1 MLSRHSPPH
10 SESPPFTSPPPYP
23 STFRVHYSLG
33 TMLKPIIEGAS
44 EGKGCGRQVIVVAKS
59 SDIVLMV
66 LDASKVSAIFH
77 ILMQSFTLL
86 LLLLV
91 DKMVRWSLQ

>member
-1 MLSRHSPPH
+1 MGIAGRVGDYAFKAFTATLGIATIYLTATLSVNIQLLDLPR
-10 SESPPFTSPPPYP
+10 
-23 STFRVHYSLG
+23 
-33 TMLKPIIEGAS
+33 IIEGAS

-66 LDASKVSAIFH
+66 LDASK
-77 ILMQSFTLL
+77 SFTLL